1 MHRAT
6 RVGRARD
13 PPRPVPWCGLAGDER
28 PACSA
33 RRRIE
38 VVQGARSSPRAGRVA
53 FGHAISTE
61 PCERNFACRLPRGTR
76 PMRSTLGCRPYRPRW
91 HNLLLKLPPTMPP
104 TPCPPSTIGFSL
116 PMPRTVRAACRASP
130 LPNAS
135 EWRPASSHLVH
146 EVESRCTGRAFDV
159 PRRAASVRGR
169 RVRRFARIS
178 ERAAPAHRNNA
189 RIADD
194 WPVGVFRSRGY
205 SRTLGRSPHMYMLLL
220 CSCACRERLLRGEVR
235 SSGWSP

>member
-6 RVGRARD
+6 RVGRARA
-13 PPRPVPWCGLAGDER
+13 PPRPVPWCGLVGDER

-38 VVQGARSSPRAGRVA
+38 VGQGARSTPRAGRVA
-53 FGHAISTE
+53 LGHAIRTE
-61 PCERNFACRLPRGTR
+61 PWFACRLPRGGRPSSPTR
-76 PMRSTLGCRPYRPRW
+76 RRRRRSRPRR
-91 HNLLLKLPPTMPP
+91 HDLLLKLPPTMPP

-178 ERAAPAHRNNA
+178 ERAAPAHRNDA
-189 RIADD
+189 RVRLMTGPWASS
-194 WPVGVFRSRGY
+194 VHAV
-205 SRTLGRSPHMYMLLL
+205 TVGRSPHMYMLCMYMLLL
-220 CSCACRERLLRGEVR
+220 CM
-235 SSGWSP
+235 